1 MKESIVDF
9 KDKHKILLTL
19 IVVGVVALISVVG
32 VMANNQ
38 ISDGCQKTTQGM
50 SCGIVSQH
58 D

>member
-1 MKESIVDF
+1 MKDTIIELRNQ
-9 KDKHKILLTL
+9 HKILLTL
-19 IVVGVVALISVVG
+19 IIVGVVALISVVG

-38 ISDGCQKTTQGM
+38 ISHGCQKTTLGM